1 MAEVFGLA
9 SGALSIVGLAI
20 QLLETAKKVNNLWE
34 LLKEA
39 SAEHKII
46 SERLQDVRGLLE
58 ILAES
63 PYDESHG
70 LIIDPILK
78 RCQHKLQELHTTV
91 QNLRKPLTGSS
102 FKRQIK
108 VVFTEQK
115 IQKLQADLQLLLAD
129 LTLALQVS
137 TKSVENLL
145 LRPCKGSFA

>member
-9 SGALSIVGLAI
+9 SGPLSIVGLAT

-58 ILAES
+58 TLAMS
-63 PYDESHG
+63 PDDGGHSV
-70 LIIDPILK
+70 IMDPILR
-78 RCQHKLQELHTTV
+78 RCQNQLQELQASV

-108 VVFTEQK
+108 AVFAEHK
-115 IQKLQADLQLLLAD
+115 M
-129 LTLALQVS
+129 
-137 TKSVENLL
+137 
-145 LRPCKGSFA
+145 